1 MANINVT
8 IRMDEKLREEAAN
21 LFDDLGM
28 GLNQAIT
35 IFVRQAV
42 REQRIPFIVSRDVP
56 NKETLD
62 AFKEIEDDEAGKIK
76 LKSYDSVDELFE
88 DILKWNIK

>member
-88 DILKWNIK
+88 DILK